1 MSTEGIHLFQMVM
14 KDEAERGRVR
24 DVSLSSKDL
33 HFPSKNLELPSL
45 KEVLVMYDGD
55 ILKDGVHCN
64 T

>member
-1 MSTEGIHLFQMVM
+1 MVM

-33 HFPSKNLELPSL
+33 HFPSKDLELPSL

-55 ILKDGVHCN
+55 ILKDGVH
-64 T
+64 